1 MDKKELSLLAHALIN
16 ALVGKEI
23 KDTEGRISVNP
34 LISKVASW
42 YEKLR
47 NAMDYREEEVVLRA
61 AIERI
66 LKRRLMMAGNG
77 KKIAEPLVRE
87 LIWARYFKENTITQ
101 SNIDEVTRIIDL
113 YLALRAKLQ
122 NGKVLKEGM
131 LNEWVLQLISAAI
144 ERYLNPNK
152 EKELVNNFMYQIIR
166 NNVEITDDSKQTR
179 DAQVFIAVRRAFAK
193 DDLAFLRFHL
203 FQQYFGDITQS
214 NIEKIVLEFPKAY
227 REIQKELFY
236 PRKDTIYSFVKRKT
250 PVFFILEDFL
260 HITQD
265 RALEAV
271 QLEETLKKIVF
282 EACEAR
288 YASISSKVRR
298 AIIRS
303 ALFILLTKMFFAFT
317 VEGVFETLVYGKVF
331 ISSIILNTTI
341 SPLLMIIVGFFIRP
355 PGRDNSQK
363 IFNYI
368 KAVLFLENPILGNPL
383 KITKF
388 PRKRPFMDAIFTILW
403 FLAFIV
409 VFGLVIFVLT
419 RLHFN
424 IISQGVFLFFLAIVS
439 FLSYRIQLMSDVY
452 RVDQRQGW
460 ITPIID
466 FFFMPVV
473 RVGRYLTEGI
483 SQVNIILFLFDF
495 IIETPFKGL
504 FGFLEQWFV
513 YLHTKREGLE

>member
-1 MDKKELSLLAHALIN
+1 MSSLAHALIN

-23 KDTEGRISVNP
+23 KETEGKISVNP
-34 LISKVASW
+34 LVSKVASW

-66 LKRRLMMAGNG
+66 LKRRLMMAGSG
-77 KKIAEPLVRE
+77 KKIGEPLVRE

-101 SNIDEVTRIIDL
+101 SDIDKVTLIIDL
-113 YLALRAKLQ
+113 YLTLKAKLLD
-122 NGKVLKEGM
+122 GKVLKEGV
-131 LNEWVLQLISAAI
+131 LNQWILQLTSSAI
-144 ERYLNPNK
+144 EKYLNPNK

-166 NNVEITDDSKQTR
+166 NNVEITDDLRQTR

-203 FQQYFGDITQS
+203 FQQYFGEIAQDDV
-214 NIEKIVLEFPKAY
+214 EKVALEFPKAY
-227 REIQKELFY
+227 KEIQKELFY
-236 PRKDTIYSFVKRKT
+236 PRKDTIYSFVKQKT
-250 PVFFILEDFL
+250 AVFFILEDFL

-265 RALEAV
+265 RVLEAI
-271 QLEETLKKIVF
+271 QSDETFKKIVF

-303 ALFILLTKMFFAFT
+303 ALFILLTKVFFAFA
-317 VEGVFETLVYGKVF
+317 VEGAFESLVYGRVF
-331 ISSIILNTTI
+331 MKSIVLNTTI
-341 SPLLMIIVGFFIRP
+341 SPLLMIIVGLFMRP
-355 PGRDNSQK
+355 PGRDNSQR
-363 IFNYI
+363 ILDYI
-368 KAVLFLENPILGNPL
+368 KAVLFEEKPLLGSPL

-388 PRKRPFMDAIFTILW
+388 QRKRPFMDAIFTFLW
-403 FLAFIV
+403 FLAFIIA
-409 VFGLVIFVLT
+409 FGLVVFILT

-424 IISQGVFLFFLAIVS
+424 VISQGVFLFFLAIVS
-439 FLSYRIQLMSDVY
+439 FLSYRIHLMSDVY

-460 ITPIID
+460 ITPIVD
-466 FFFMPVV
+466 FFFMPVI

-483 SQVNIILFLFDF
+483 SQVNIFLFLFDF